1 MPARGG
7 NFTGFFFLP
16 EELSSMPVSD
26 QGFNPNRFQVIP
38 RSLIFVF
45 NSEGEVLLLKGAPD
59 KKIWAGHYNGIG
71 GHVEAGEDI
80 LSSAY
85 RELREEAGISEVSLR
100 LVGQVMVEVDP
111 SRGIALFIFK
121 GLYAGGEIKSSS
133 EGELAWIDLSDLSQ
147 LPVVED
153 LPELLPRVRQHRA
166 ADPLLIG
173 KYQYNDGKL
182 EMLFV

>member
-1 MPARGG
+1 MSV
-7 NFTGFFFLP
+7 
-16 EELSSMPVSD
+16 ED
-26 QGFNPNRFQVIP
+26 QGFNPERFQVIP

-85 RELREEAGISEVSLR
+85 RELQEEAGIADLSLR

-121 GLYAGGEIKSSS
+121 GLYTGEALKPSY
-133 EGELAWIDLSDLSQ
+133 EGDLAWISLSELDS

-153 LPELLPRVRQHRA
+153 LPVLLPRVQRHQP
-166 ADPLLIG
+166 ADPLIIG
-173 KYQYNDGKL
+173 KYHYVDDKL